1 MSVVI
6 LCILDFMVRMWLR
19 FRVYDYEDSLELGLI
34 VLKNRNE
41 ERVFKTTLPDIFY
54 VQNDLKISIFVDFT
68 GKRRVLVCLLPKN
81 LRIILLGNYGSLC
94 GGPST
99 PPTWRRLD

>member
-19 FRVYDYEDSLELGLI
+19 FRVYDYEDSLGLGLI

-41 ERVFKTTLPDIFY
+41 LRVFKTTLPDIFY
-54 VQNDLKISIFVDFT
+54 L
-68 GKRRVLVCLLPKN
+68 RPK
-81 LRIILLGNYGSLC
+81 
-94 GGPST
+94 
-99 PPTWRRLD
+99 